1 MDKSPKVAARQL
13 SSTVWKAVGF
23 YKEWGSVGNTVLQ
36 KDYFTTLWRSPTKE
50 FTIASTSTTWAVLA
64 PEPLR
69 SASQWSLDP
78 SWQGF
83 EPKKRYHLLIE
94 LRYTDA
100 QAPNTHIYSFSAVP
114 TKDPNRE
121 SMSLLC
127 SLKAAGDNCITIF
140 IFVSI
145 TH

>member
-1 MDKSPKVAARQL
+1 MRVCWQYSFAKGLFYYALKKSNQGVYHCKYWQL
-13 SSTVWKAVGF
+13 PA
-23 YKEWGSVGNTVLQ
+23 
-36 KDYFTTLWRSPTKE
+36 
-50 FTIASTSTTWAVLA
+50 ITWAVLA

-94 LRYTDA
+94 LRYTSA

-127 SLKAAGDNCITIF
+127 SLKAARDNCITIF